1 MVKHHLLT
9 DRWGEWEISPLGTA
23 FLQRLAP
30 RMASAL
36 LLPMQTHQSIAGFY
50 FEVPECEGLEQDAAE
65 SQPLSAYIQSNGLA
79 QAWEQSDW
87 FRALKSEVS
96 HAIAVAAA

>member
-1 MVKHHLLT
+1 
-9 DRWGEWEISPLGTA
+9 
-23 FLQRLAP
+23 
-30 RMASAL
+30 MASAL
-36 LLPMQTHQSIAGFY
+36 LLHNATSLTHQSIAGFY

-96 HAIAVAAA
+96 ARLPLLPREMNQRHVIVVACAEHCLCF